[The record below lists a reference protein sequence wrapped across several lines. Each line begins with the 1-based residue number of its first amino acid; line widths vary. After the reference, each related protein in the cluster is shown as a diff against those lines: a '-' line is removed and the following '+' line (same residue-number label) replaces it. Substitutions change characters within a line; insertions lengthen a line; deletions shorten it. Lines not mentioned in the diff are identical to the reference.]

1 MEEMFTELRGTKLF
15 TTLDLQSTYHQ
26 VPLHENSHSLT
37 TFITHD
43 GLFLFKRVPYGLAS
57 GPSCFQRMMSTI
69 LKGLSGVQCYLDNI
83 IVSGATPEEHDKRLM
98 VVLWLTENAKLKLN
112 LSKCN
117 FRQTELS
124 FLGHTVSERGL
135 QPDAS
140 HVIAISQA
148 PPPTDLSKLRSF
160 LGLMSWYS
168 KFVQDYV
175 AVVEPLRAL
184 LHGSDVFTW
193 TPEAQRSFKTVN

>member
-1 MEEMFTELRGTKLF
+1 MFTELRGAKLF
-15 TTLDLQSTYHQ
+15 TTLDLQSAYHQ
-26 VPLHENSHSLT
+26 VPLHENNCSLT
-37 TFITHD
+37 TFITND
-43 GLFLFKRVPYGLAS
+43 GLFRFKRVPYGLAS
-57 GPSCFQRMMSTI
+57 GSSCFQWMMSTI
-69 LKGLSGVQCYLDNI
+69 LKGLSGIQCYLDDI
-83 IVSGATPEEHDKRLM
+83 IVSGTTPEEHDKRLK
-98 VVLWLTENAKLKLN
+98 VVLRLIENAGLKLN

-140 HVIAISQA
+140 HLIAVSQA
-148 PPPTDLSKLRSF
+148 PPPTDLYKLRSF
-160 LGLMSWYS
+160 LGLTSWYS
-168 KFVQDYV
+168 KFIPDYV

-193 TPEAQRSFKTVN
+193 TPEAQRSFKTVK